1 MPKCVF
7 NYFTNNCNNI
17 YYFTDLKNRY
27 YKVTKKILKPIK
39 INKFEYK
46 KRYVPT
52 KINGKKS
59 IPILKSGYQD
69 FIIKISLKDQTYYNR
84 NIPIKPDAT

>member
-17 YYFTDLKNRY
+17 YYFTDLKNGY
-27 YKVTKKILKPIK
+27 YKVTKKILKFIK
-39 INKFEYK
+39 ISDFKYK

-59 IPILKSGYQD
+59 IQILKSSYQD
-69 FIIKISLKDQTYYNR
+69 FIINITSDNTYYNR
-84 NIPIKPDAT
+84 NIPIKPSVI